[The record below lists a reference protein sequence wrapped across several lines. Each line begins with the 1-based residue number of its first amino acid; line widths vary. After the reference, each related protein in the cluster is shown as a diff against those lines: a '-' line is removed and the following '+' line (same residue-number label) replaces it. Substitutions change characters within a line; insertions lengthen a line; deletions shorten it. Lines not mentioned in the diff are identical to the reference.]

1 MTCQYPPAEAAGAVD
16 PGALACDYKSWA
28 GVSVREVPR
37 SIRLPAD
44 VDERLSRDVEITR
57 GELQGMADQPT

>member
-1 MTCQYPPAEAAGAVD
+1 
-16 PGALACDYKSWA
+16 
-28 GVSVREVPR
+28 VRWLVG
-37 SIRLPAD
+37 PAD